1 MEKRSREQR
10 THGSGQISRRRR
22 DGAAAALIVAHPGH
36 ELRLHG
42 WIERVRP
49 LVFVL
54 TDGSGRAG
62 ESRLASTTRLLRRAG
77 GRPGDIYGR
86 FTDVD
91 LYDAVLNGEHDVFLA
106 LAEELAAALIREG
119 IRCVVADAAEDA
131 IMAHDVCRA
140 LVNAAVALVRR
151 RAGVDLDSFDFPIIA
166 SPQHCPHLL
175 QADARWLSLD
185 DTALARKLA
194 AAHDYT
200 EIRAEVDAT
209 LARFGVEAFR
219 AECLRPVTDDRPGND
234 SGHDRPLY
242 ELHGERLVAEGHYP
256 RTIRYQEHVAPLV
269 DALRRHDASPRA
281 AAHSPTDL
289 AAPCES

>member
-1 MEKRSREQR
+1 MDRVNSV
-10 THGSGQISRRRR
+10 

-36 ELRLHG
+36 EIRLHG

-62 ESRLASTTRLLRRAG
+62 KPRLASTTRLLRRAG

-86 FTDVD
+86 FADVD
-91 LYDAVLNGEHDVFLA
+91 LYDAVLSGEHHVFLT
-106 LAEELAAALIREG
+106 LAEQLAAAMFRER

-140 LVNAAVALVRR
+140 LVDTAVALVERH
-151 RAGVDLDSFDFPIIA
+151 AGVDLDSFDFPIIA
-166 SPQHCPHLL
+166 SPRHGPHLL
-175 QADARWLSLD
+175 QADARWLTLD

-194 AAHDYT
+194 AAHDYA
-200 EIRAEVDAT
+200 EIRAEVDSA

-219 AECLRPVTDDRPGND
+219 VECLRPITDSRPGND
-234 SGHDRPLY
+234 SGHGRPLY
-242 ELHGERLVAEGHYP
+242 ELHGERLVADGHYP
-256 RTIRYQEHVAPLV
+256 RTIRYQEHGVPLV
-269 DALRRHDASPRA
+269 DALRRHGASTRS
-281 AAHSPTDL
+281 AAH
-289 AAPCES
+289 